1 MSAPLRIHVSVRVSA
16 PLRVCAMD
24 GVERHRSART
34 ARTVQ
39 TIRGESYYECLF
51 CVTYFNLYGQYGH
64 RKWYSALMPRSR
76 RQHPVPSK
84 STLLANPRR
93 SHPICPSAPELV
105 ARIVRPK
112 TPFRAHTVWA
122 QAKPPQQP
130 LSARARDNE
139 ARAYLHAPTPRD
151 SRSVPSDSVK
161 CHSDRVVRPLRGSR
175 RRPRRADHHRHP
187 GAVGRRGAV
196 RAWLQAQCMGF
207 ASSHRR
213 M

>member
-1 MSAPLRIHVSVRVSA
+1 MVATSHRPQDTLSKRVKPLIRRSSGSTRAAPPA
-16 PLRVCAMD
+16 PA
-24 GVERHRSART
+24 
-34 ARTVQ
+34 
-39 TIRGESYYECLF
+39 
-51 CVTYFNLYGQYGH
+51 
-64 RKWYSALMPRSR
+64 
-76 RQHPVPSK
+76 
-84 STLLANPRR
+84 PRR
-93 SHPICPSAPELV
+93 KTVSPLVTAPAATPTAVSSASATCQHLRTGP
-105 ARIVRPK
+105 
-112 TPFRAHTVWA
+112 A

-161 CHSDRVVRPLRGSR
+161 CHSDRAVRPLRYSR

-187 GAVGRRGAV
+187 GSVGWRGPMHGGC
-196 RAWLQAQCMGF
+196 RPNAWDS